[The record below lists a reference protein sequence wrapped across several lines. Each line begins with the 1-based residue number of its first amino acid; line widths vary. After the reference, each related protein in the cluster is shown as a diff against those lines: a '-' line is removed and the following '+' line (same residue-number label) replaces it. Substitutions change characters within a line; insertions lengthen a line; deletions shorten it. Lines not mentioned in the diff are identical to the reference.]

1 MSSLIPIRLRKMMA
15 KQTTHEAGSV
25 LSVVLIV
32 CIHIRALKCQKF
44 DTGHK
49 AYARCQYSPTL
60 ETLRD
65 GCTPA
70 LGSNAVGFLPLSS

>member
-32 CIHIRALKCQKF
+32 CIHIRALKF